1 MYGKKGLERDD
12 FSKVQRQRNSDIE
25 NEMIMHFKNW
35 LRNWAFII
43 DFNFNI
49 KNGLNVTVNKSE
61 VLLNLKSN
69 YLQLKAFG
77 TELYCIIDCNIIQL
91 KFDHLALYW

>member
-1 MYGKKGLERDD
+1 MEKGLERDD

-35 LRNWAFII
+35 LRNEHLS

-49 KNGLNVTVNKSE
+49 KNGLTVTVN
-61 VLLNLKSN
+61 
-69 YLQLKAFG
+69 
-77 TELYCIIDCNIIQL
+77 I
-91 KFDHLALYW
+91 